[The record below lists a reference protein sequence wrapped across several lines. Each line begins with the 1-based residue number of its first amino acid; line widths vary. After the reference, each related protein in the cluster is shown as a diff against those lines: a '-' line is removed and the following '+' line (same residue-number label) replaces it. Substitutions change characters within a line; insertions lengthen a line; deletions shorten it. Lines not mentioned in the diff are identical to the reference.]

1 VRFLAT
7 AACFFVL
14 GTVAAQME
22 TRFATIPSDQQQSQ
36 EQKTPAT
43 GSAAPKAAIDPA
55 KEADIRVLLT
65 AAGTDALVAQTMG
78 ITEKTIRPAMTNSLP
93 PGDYRDKLIDLFL
106 AKLQTKMDPRRFTE
120 MAVPI
125 YDKYLSDQD
134 VKDLTAFYGT
144 PLGKKTL
151 TVLPKMM
158 AELQQ
163 QGAKMG
169 EDAGRQSMEE
179 VLAEHP
185 ELKQALMD
193 AAAKARQ

>member
-14 GTVAAQME
+14 GTVAARME
-22 TRFATIPSDQQQSQ
+22 NRAAGIPFGRQQSQ
-36 EQKTPAT
+36 NQKTPAT
-43 GSAAPKAAIDPA
+43 GSAAPKSNIDPA
-55 KEADIRVLLT
+55 KDADIRALLAVT
-65 AAGTDALVAQTMG
+65 GTDALVTQTLGM
-78 ITEKTIRPAMTNSLP
+78 TEQTLRPAMTNSLP
-93 PGDYRDKLIDLFL
+93 PGDYREKLIDLFL
-106 AKLQTKMDPRRFTE
+106 AKLQTKMDAHRFTE

-134 VKDLTAFYGT
+134 VKDLAAFYGT

-169 EDAGRQSMEE
+169 EDAGRQSMDE

-185 ELKQALMD
+185 DLKQALLD
-193 AAAKARQ
+193 AATKARQ